1 MATLFYVV
9 QIILAITLIVVILL
23 QVKSA
28 SLGSAFG
35 GTDASIYTSR
45 RGSTASCSSSPSPS
59 PSSSSSP
66 RSSSSW
72 SPSLHRA
79 PPRPLDDGPSVTA
92 LD

>member
-45 RGSTASCSSSPSPS
+45 RGIDRILFQFTIALSIVFFFTSIIVLLVSSP
-59 PSSSSSP
+59 
-66 RSSSSW
+66 
-72 SPSLHRA
+72 
-79 PPRPLDDGPSVTA
+79 V
-92 LD
+92 

>member
-45 RGSTASCSSSPSPS
+45 RGIDRILFQFTIALSVVFFFTSIIVLLVSSP
-59 PSSSSSP
+59 
-66 RSSSSW
+66 
-72 SPSLHRA
+72 A
-79 PPRPLDDGPSVTA
+79 
-92 LD
+92 